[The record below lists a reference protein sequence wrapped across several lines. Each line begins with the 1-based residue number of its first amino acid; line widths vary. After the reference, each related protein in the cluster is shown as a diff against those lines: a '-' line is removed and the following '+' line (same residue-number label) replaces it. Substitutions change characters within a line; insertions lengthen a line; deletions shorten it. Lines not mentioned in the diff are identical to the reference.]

1 MPWPQVDIMAED
13 LEREL
18 LVQKAILEK
27 EVRQLEEN
35 IVIMKTLST
44 YIEKNELVK

>member
-1 MPWPQVDIMAED
+1 MAED